1 MPYSKAHKARTH
13 ARIVETAARAF
24 RERGVEGVRIAD
36 VMQSAGLTHGG
47 FYAHFAD
54 KDSLF
59 AEAARQGLY
68 ESRQSF
74 LTEAAA
80 ANPEAPLREIIRR
93 YVSRRHRDAPAEGC
107 AMPALAAEVAREST
121 AVRGAFTS
129 AVEDFVIG
137 LEAYVPGETPDARR
151 DAALALTAGMVGAVA
166 LARALDDP
174 ELSDRILL
182 ATRRFYTAA
191 LVDGAPAN
199 GSSSGDESSA
209 ARRADEAGTRT
220 FA

>member
-24 RERGVEGVRIAD
+24 RERGVEGVAIAD
-36 VMQSAGLTHGG
+36 LMHAAGLTHGG
-47 FYAHFAD
+47 FYAHFAN

-59 AEAARQGLY
+59 AAAARQGLD
-68 ESRQSF
+68 ESRRAF

-80 ANPEAPLREIIRR
+80 ENPESPLREIIRR
-93 YVSRRHRDAPAEGC
+93 YVSRHHRDVPAEGC
-107 AMPALAAEVAREST
+107 AMPALAAEVARESDE
-121 AVRGAFTS
+121 VRGAFTG
-129 AVEDFVIG
+129 AMEDFVTG

-174 ELSDRILL
+174 EMSDRILL

-199 GSSSGDESSA
+199 GNSGVGDESSA
-209 ARRADEAGTRT
+209 ARLADEAG
-220 FA
+220 AG

>member
-1 MPYSKAHKARTH
+1 MPYSKAHKARVR

-24 RERGVEGVRIAD
+24 RERGVEGVAIAD
-36 VMQSAGLTHGG
+36 VMHSAGLTHGG

-59 AEAARQGLY
+59 AAAARQGLY

-80 ANPEAPLREIIRR
+80 ANPKAPLREIIRR
-93 YVSRRHRDAPAEGC
+93 YVSRRHRDVPAEGC
-107 AMPALAAEVAREST
+107 AMPALAAEVARES
-121 AVRGAFTS
+121 AEVRGAFTG
-129 AVEDFVIG
+129 AVEDFVTG

-174 ELSDRILL
+174 EMSDRILL

-191 LVDGAPAN
+191 LVEGRQAN
-199 GSSSGDESSA
+199 GSSGVGDESSA
-209 ARRADEAGTRT
+209 TGRADEPGAG
-220 FA
+220 